1 MDFVVVDIE
10 AADMV
15 DDWSQ
20 PWLARMG
27 SAVTYHPRDLFKV
40 WASDEV
46 GQLAM
51 YLNETDLIVGYAISH
66 YDLPVIE
73 KLAGCAISPAR
84 YDLCEFV
91 AKALNR
97 RVRLDE
103 VLGATLDLAKT
114 GNGADAPK
122 LFQQGA
128 LKELWA
134 YNLNDV
140 LLEYLLFRHARDV
153 GYLLVEDRGRLIACP
168 CPDPK
173 AVATF

>member
-1 MDFVVVDIE
+1 MNFVVLDIE
-10 AADMV
+10 AERPV
-15 DDWSQ
+15 EDWAR
-20 PWLARMG
+20 PWEAGMG
-27 SAVTYHPRDLFKV
+27 SAVTYHPSHLFKL

-46 GQLAM
+46 DQLAA

-73 KLAGCAISPAR
+73 KLAGVPISTPR

-91 AKALNR
+91 AKGLNR

-103 VLGATLDLAKT
+103 VLGATLGLAKT

-122 LFQQGA
+122 LFRQGA
-128 LKELWA
+128 LKDLWA